1 MMRPVPRSP
10 YRKQK
15 TYDIY
20 YKKIVKEEQNQAYKK
35 LINDALILCEDS
47 TNKESYGKIY
57 LNDSTYISFMNLHEE
72 SIRYLT
78 LSIKNNESILI
89 VSLCSDLDIE
99 VIIGS
104 VMEDANI

>member
-1 MMRPVPRSP
+1 MSNMR
-10 YRKQK
+10 
-15 TYDIY
+15 
-20 YKKIVKEEQNQAYKK
+20 
-35 LINDALILCEDS
+35 
-47 TNKESYGKIY
+47 
-57 LNDSTYISFMNLHEE
+57 
-72 SIRYLT
+72 IRYLT